1 MSNISITSEGLLI
14 TSLDNFAYLIS
25 AEKGNLKWKKRLA
38 GRISDKSLVLDN
50 YALIT
55 TTAKPTISVVELSTG
70 KSINEIILE
79 DEDFVTANPIK
90 IRNKIIVPTSKG
102 LYSFSPKEC
111 YEIEN

>member
-1 MSNISITSEGLLI
+1 M
-14 TSLDNFAYLIS
+14 
-25 AEKGNLKWKKRLA
+25 A

-102 LYSFSPKEC
+102 LYAFSPKEC